1 MQSCLPVAARRGLAT
16 MATAVA
22 VALVGVALGI
32 SPALSAEKI
41 EVNAR
46 YDALFAGV
54 ELGKLTIQS
63 QSDGRTYRIQSNARV
78 KALFGAFKFK
88 LDAQGSGAIRGDRVI
103 PSRYEQKAE
112 SRRKLAFKEKRR
124 LKRAVLEFENGT
136 VVREAVRPPRKT
148 KKRVAIRKEHLRG
161 VLDPAAAIVALT
173 RPVAGGSP
181 CNRRLPIFDGRQ
193 RLDLVLRPAGNGR
206 AGSDYVCSVKYV
218 RVAGHKPSD
227 REGEDL
233 ERRSNIEMVLR
244 PVPRANML
252 VPVLVRV
259 KTVAGTAEVRAA
271 RIEISGADRK
281 RIALIN

>member
-1 MQSCLPVAARRGLAT
+1 MQSCLPAAARRGLAT
-16 MATAVA
+16 MGTALA
-22 VALVGVALGI
+22 GALFGVVFGL
-32 SPALSAEKI
+32 SPAVSAEQI

-54 ELGKLTIQS
+54 ELGRLTIKS
-63 QSDGRTYRIQSNARV
+63 QSDARRYRIQSNAKV
-78 KALFGAFKFK
+78 DALFGAFKFK
-88 LDAQGSGAIRGDRVI
+88 LNAQGSGAIRGDRVI

-136 VVREAVRPPRKT
+136 VVREQVRPPRKT
-148 KKRVAIRKEHLRG
+148 KKRVAIREEHRRG

-173 RPVAGGSP
+173 RPVASGSP
-181 CNRRLPIFDGRQ
+181 CDRRLPIFNGHQ
-193 RLDLVLRPAGNGR
+193 RLDLVLSPAGKGR
-206 AGSDYVCSVKYV
+206 AGGDYVCAVKYV

-227 REGEDL
+227 KEGEDL
-233 ERRSNIEMVLR
+233 ERRSNIEIVLR
-244 PVPRANML
+244 PVPRANLL

-259 KTVAGTAEVRAA
+259 KTMAGTAEVRAA
-271 RIEISGADRK
+271 RIEISGAGRK